1 MENQMVTKWSKA
13 VLALSAALGI
23 GIEPEHIELIAAGAA
38 GLYGVITAVEAWI
51 KQEKPDNERAR
62 A

>member
-1 MENQMVTKWSKA
+1 MENQRLTKWGKA

-51 KQEKPDNERAR
+51 KRV
-62 A
+62 